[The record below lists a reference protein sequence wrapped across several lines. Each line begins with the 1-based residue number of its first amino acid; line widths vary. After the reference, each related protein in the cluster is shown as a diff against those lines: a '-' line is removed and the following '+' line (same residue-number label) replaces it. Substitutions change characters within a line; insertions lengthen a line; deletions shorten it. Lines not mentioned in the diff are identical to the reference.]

1 LTNGHTADS
10 EGDSVRK
17 FLPSTKP
24 AGAKVGFVTT
34 AEAFRSITDS
44 LQADRP
50 SYALAELND
59 LLTPASA
66 DEIRSLPC
74 PSIADPYLANYVAAM
89 VEYAAHRSETHPPAW
104 TSHIAVLD
112 RPVFAAPWLSL
123 RAHLLLESPPPF
135 RRRNIFIDSS
145 LGARV

>member
-1 LTNGHTADS
+1 ML
-10 EGDSVRK
+10 
-17 FLPSTKP
+17 
-24 AGAKVGFVTT
+24 VGFLTT
-34 AEAFRSITDS
+34 AEAFQSITAS
-44 LQADRP
+44 LHPEHA

-66 DEIRSLPC
+66 DESRSLPC
-74 PSIADPYLANYVAAM
+74 PSISDPYLANYVAAM
-89 VEYAAHRSETHPPAW
+89 VEYAAHRCETYPPAW
-104 TSHIAVLD
+104 TSDIAVLD
-112 RPVFAAPWLSL
+112 RLVFAAPWLSL